1 MDQQDLDTLNLKDPD
16 IAWAILTPSPH
27 LTDYPVDDLHALH
40 LVYVHQ
46 CWQPSLSRTL
56 SARQRELRSEVQFK
70 YAVIDARFEYR
81 GRSLYERAILYV
93 GKQAAI
99 AEEILIRT
107 SPTYYALKPE
117 GTDSSLLIYSLG
129 QEIPREI
136 RVPDGANIHEITAG
150 VLNVL
155 GPRKYHQVSVRY
167 HLGVSVFKLM
177 GEGAANP
184 NRLTKRELSIKGKND
199 RIGWEI
205 PFDFEEPDP
214 ILPYGYW
221 IDRSG
226 ALIPVNEAG
235 EHDAVAAALLGN
247 SASAVRE
254 GYFRVVMD
262 IPKRTIHFEVAVTR
276 ISPTLNQISALET
289 LARDYDWRLFDG
301 TIGSWV
307 NLSLSQHDIVEWLK
321 STHSSALYQ

>member
-1 MDQQDLDTLNLKDPD
+1 M
-16 IAWAILTPSPH
+16 
-27 LTDYPVDDLHALH
+27 
-40 LVYVHQ
+40 
-46 CWQPSLSRTL
+46 
-56 SARQRELRSEVQFK
+56 
-70 YAVIDARFEYR
+70 IDAGFEYK

-93 GKQAAI
+93 GKEAAI
-99 AEEILIRT
+99 AEEILNGT
-107 SPTYYALKPE
+107 APTYYALKSE

-136 RVPDGANIHEITAG
+136 RVPGGSNIHEITAG
-150 VLNVL
+150 VLNSL

-167 HLGVSVFKLM
+167 HTGVSVFKLM
-177 GEGAANP
+177 AEGDANP
-184 NRLTKRELSIKGKND
+184 NRLTKRELNIKGKND

-226 ALIPVNEAG
+226 ALIPINEAG
-235 EHDAVAAALLGN
+235 EHDAVAAALLGT
-247 SASAVRE
+247 SACAVRE

-289 LARDYDWRLFDG
+289 LARNYGWRLFDG

>member
-1 MDQQDLDTLNLKDPD
+1 LQSND
-16 IAWAILTPSPH
+16 
-27 LTDYPVDDLHALH
+27 
-40 LVYVHQ
+40 
-46 CWQPSLSRTL
+46 SL
-56 SARQRELRSEVQFK
+56 LRS
-70 YAVIDARFEYR
+70 
-81 GRSLYERAILYV
+81 
-93 GKQAAI
+93 
-99 AEEILIRT
+99 LI
-107 SPTYYALKPE
+107 
-117 GTDSSLLIYSLG
+117 
-129 QEIPREI
+129 
-136 RVPDGANIHEITAG
+136 IHEITAG
-150 VLNVL
+150 VLNFL

-167 HLGVSVFKLM
+167 HSGVSVFRLM

-184 NRLTKRELSIKGKND
+184 NRLTKRQLNIKGQYD

-205 PFDFEEPDP
+205 PFDPEEPDP

-235 EHDAVAAALLGN
+235 EHEAVAAALLGK
-247 SASAVRE
+247 SAAAVRE

-276 ISPTLNQISALET
+276 ISPTLNQISTLET
-289 LARDYDWRLFDG
+289 LARNYDWRLFDA

-321 STHSSALYQ
+321 STHSSALYH